1 MCRLF
6 GLLATQPESAEPW
19 LVRSDRSLLAQSNHS
34 PEEAQRDGWGIAWYL
49 PSGRSRIVKGTGRGL
64 RAGRAGA
71 LRPHGG

>member
-34 PEEAQRDGWGIAWYL
+34 PEEAQRDGWGIAWVL
-49 PSGRSRIVKGTGRGL
+49 ALRTEPDREGHRRGL
-64 RAGRAGA
+64 
-71 LRPHGG
+71 